1 MGWMMTEAEILES
14 AIQSAQAG
22 LALFSV
28 LLSVVSGYIV
38 ALYLFLNTAPFLV
51 RFIAFGLLT
60 LAMLTLGALAMNL
73 QYLGEGMHTAW
84 QSLPQKATGMETLG
98 PPLIVRSLFLDGREA
113 ASLASWALGSVVYLA
128 LAYATF
134 LYRWPKTRTP

>member
-1 MGWMMTEAEILES
+1 MMTEAEILES
-14 AIQSAQAG
+14 AVQSAQAG

-38 ALYLFLNTAPFLV
+38 ALYLFLSTAPFLV
-51 RFIAFGLLT
+51 RFIVFGLLT
-60 LAMLTLGALAMNL
+60 LAMVTLGALALNL

-84 QSLPQKATGMETLG
+84 QALPQKATGMETLG
-98 PPLIVRSLFLDGREA
+98 PPLIVRWLFLDGREF
-113 ASLASWALGSVVYLA
+113 ASLVSWALGSIVYTA